1 MNLFCSARGFHYLC
15 RRITE
20 NNRQKNG
27 MLYIIPTPVGNLEDM
42 TLRAVRLLKEADV
55 VLAEDTRTSGI
66 LLKHFDI
73 QNHLLSHHKF
83 NEHQTAKHIVERLLA
98 GQTIAL
104 ISDAGTPGISD
115 PGFLLVREC
124 IRAGVEVQTLPGA
137 TAFVPALVASG
148 ISSEHFTFYGFL
160 SSKEKKM
167 NDELEMLKDNEYTLV
182 FYEAPHRLIR
192 TLEAMLKVFGDRIIS
207 ISREISK
214 VHESVFVGKIS
225 EAIDMIPA
233 KGEFVIV
240 VSANSEIIESDM
252 SIIDNI
258 NMYIKS
264 GLSSMDAIKRV
275 AKERKIPKND
285 VYKEYH
291 EGR

>member
-1 MNLFCSARGFHYLC
+1 MIQNSYDNSPS
-15 RRITE
+15 I
-20 NNRQKNG
+20 
-27 MLYIIPTPVGNLEDM
+27 YIVPTPIGNLEDI
-42 TLRAVRLLKEADV
+42 TLRAINTLKMVDV
-55 VLAEDTRTSGI
+55 IYSEDTRVTQQ
-66 LLKHFDI
+66 LLNHFNIKNKLIHMDDHNEDI
-73 QNHLLSHHKF
+73 IKNNVLDNLRNNK
-83 NEHQTAKHIVERLLA
+83 NVAIVTDR
-98 GQTIAL
+98 
-104 ISDAGTPGISD
+104 GTPIISD
-115 PGFLLVREC
+115 PGYKTVKYLKDQGYNV
-124 IRAGVEVQTLPGA
+124 IALPGA

-252 SIIDNI
+252 SIIDNV